1 MSDQSDLTEFEMT
14 NDPSQEGADHK
25 TEWQERTF
33 SDVITINDYPSLEK
47 GVEQTHVGM
56 KQVEENVRNIKNTIQ
71 KEYSYS
77 KPRFENGD
85 TLFARIT
92 PCLENGKTA
101 FVDIL
106 EEGEA
111 ATGSTEFLVMSATD
125 DVLPKFVYYTARRP
139 DVRQYAIKRM
149 TGSSGRQRVPTDVF
163 DNLSIRVPPVEEQE
177 RIVNFLDAL
186 DTKIE
191 TNHRIDYLLD
201 EIPYT
206 LFRHQFANSVE
217 DANSIYSD
225 SSSES
230 VRLGEIANI
239 DRGLSYSSDHMDDDG
254 YGLVNLKN
262 IREGGGFAVDD
273 LKYYSGPHK
282 ERHQVQPGEVI
293 IAITEQ
299 TLDGELIG
307 SPAVVPPHPIVNKTV
322 ISQDVGVIRP
332 KKESHI
338 TSEFLY
344 YLLKDKPFRGYAEAN
359 ATGTTVYHL
368 KLGDVADFEFNLPDE
383 PEVKQF
389 SKIARACWQYWYNI
403 LNENSS
409 MEDMRDTLLP
419 KLMRGDL
426 RL

>member
-1 MSDQSDLTEFEMT
+1 MSNKTGQTEKDQMS
-14 NDPSQEGADHK
+14 
-25 TEWQERTF
+25 EWKERTF
-33 SDVITINDYPSLEK
+33 SEVISINDYPSLEK

-56 KQVEENVRNIKNTIQ
+56 KQVEENVRKVQNTIQ

-77 KPRFENGD
+77 KPRFKNGD

-106 EEGEA
+106 DEGEA

-125 DVLPKFVYYTARRP
+125 EVLPKFIYYTVRRP
-139 DVRQYAIKRM
+139 DIRQYAIKRM

-163 DNLSIRVPPVEEQE
+163 DNLTIQVPPIEEQE
-177 RIVNFLDAL
+177 QIVGFLDAL
-186 DTKIE
+186 DTNIE
-191 TNHRIDYLLD
+191 TNHQIEYLLD
-201 EIPYT
+201 ETAYT
-206 LFRHQFANSVE
+206 LFQREFASSSE
-217 DANSIYSD
+217 QSSSIYSD
-225 SSSES
+225 STDNES
-230 VRLGEIANI
+230 VKLGDVATL
-239 DRGLSYSSDHMDDDG
+239 DRGLSYSSDHMDEEG

-262 IREGGGFAVDD
+262 IKEGGGFAVDD

-307 SPAVVPPHPIVNKTV
+307 SPAVIPPHPIVNKTV

-332 KKESHI
+332 HEKTPV

-344 YLLKDKPFRGYAEAN
+344 YLLKDKPFRGYAESN

-368 KLGDVADFEFNLPDE
+368 KLNDVANFEFTLPDE
-383 PEVKQF
+383 DEIKMF
-389 SKIARACWQYWYNI
+389 SKIVRSCWQQWYSI
-403 LNENSS
+403 LHENSS
-409 MEDMRDTLLP
+409 TSDIRDILLP
-419 KLMRGDL
+419 KLMKGDL